1 MDKGRIGK
9 DKENLAVELLK
20 KKGYKILERNYTC
33 KIGEIDIIASIK
45 NILVF
50 VEVKY
55 RKNEFFGLPREAVN
69 EFKQRKIRNV
79 ASFYLKWKGK
89 IDSTCRFD
97 VVEILDD
104 KLTHI
109 ENCF

>member
-1 MDKGRIGK
+1 MAKDRSARSRDGERMSAMDT
-9 DKENLAVELLK
+9 
-20 KKGYKILERNYTC
+20 KILIVDDDPYICEAFQVNLETEGYQV
-33 KIGEIDIIASIK
+33 KIANDG
-45 NILVF
+45 V
-50 VEVKY
+50 
-55 RKNEFFGLPREAVN
+55 EAVN
-69 EFKQRKIRNV
+69 AFKQRKIRTV